1 MMINKEFFQSKK
13 FKLLLFGATTFL
25 FLIYLIFISDS
36 NLLKHKELDR
46 KIDNLEKSI
55 TETKNK
61 IENNY
66 SYDQL
71 KNDSCKLEQYGRE
84 KLNMQKADE
93 DVFIVVYE

>member
-1 MMINKEFFQSKK
+1 MQVNKEFFQSKK
-13 FKLLLFGATTFL
+13 FKLILFGTTTLLFL
-25 FLIYLIFISDS
+25 LYIIFISDS

-71 KNDSCKLEQYGRE
+71 KSDSSKLEQYGRE
-84 KLNMQKADE
+84 KLNMQKTDE

>member
-1 MMINKEFFQSKK
+1 MKKNIFQGKI
-13 FKLLLFGATTFL
+13 FWLILFGVTTIL
-25 FLIYLIFISDS
+25 FILYMIFFSDN
-36 NLLKHKELDR
+36 NLSKRRELDK

-55 TETKNK
+55 TDTKNK

-71 KNDSCKLEQYGRE
+71 KSDSSKLEQYGRE
-84 KLNMQKADE
+84 KLNMQKKDE